1 MANGERFKN
10 IRSLERI
17 LKFMISERLERNDV
31 VMALGGGVVGDVAGF
46 ASAIYMRGLSLVQVP
61 TTLLAQIDSS
71 VGGKTGINLREG
83 KNLVGAFHQP
93 SSVLIDTRTLMT
105 LPRRELVSGFCEA
118 VKQGAVAGRK
128 LFEQTGKLLV
138 AYKSD
143 RSSLLSKE
151 MELLISAQCSF
162 KASIVMNDEREATGR
177 SDSRSRR
184 ILNFGHTTGHAL
196 EAVTSYRRFRH
207 GEAVGHGMLVAGEI
221 SKGLGLL
228 DASELESLR
237 EAVDL
242 CGRLPEAEDLDEK
255 AIAQAITRD
264 KKSDAGQIQWVML
277 EGIGRPRIV
286 DGKEISSH
294 LLRSSLR
301 KALRRQ
307 RN

>member
-1 MANGERFKN
+1 
-10 IRSLERI
+10 
-17 LKFMISERLERNDV
+17 
-31 VMALGGGVVGDVAGF
+31 MALGGGVVGDVAGF
-46 ASAIYMRGLSLVQVP
+46 ASAIYMRGLSLVQMP

-71 VGGKTGINLREG
+71 VGGKTGINLQEG

-93 SSVLIDTRTLMT
+93 SSVLIDTQTLTT

-118 VKQGAVAGRK
+118 VKQGAVGSRK
-128 LFEQTGKLLV
+128 LFEQTRKLLV
-138 AYKSD
+138 AYQSD

-162 KASIVMNDEREATGR
+162 KASIVMHDEREATGR

-196 EAVTSYRRFRH
+196 EAVTSYGRFRH

-221 SKGLGLL
+221 STSLGLL

-242 CGRLPEAEDLDEK
+242 CGPLPAASDLDDK
-255 AIAQAITRD
+255 AIADAITRD
-264 KKSDAGQIQWVML
+264 KKSDAGQIKWVML

-286 DGKEISSH
+286 DGKEISPQ
-294 LLRSSLR
+294 LLRSSMR